1 MTVVVKSKPGLLVPP
16 SVRRK
21 AGIKTG
27 DQVEF
32 KVTGGVIHIFRKPPI
47 AEEEYTPAQRR
58 AVARELAKG
67 LEDVRKGRTHGPFDT
82 ADDAVKFLRKE
93 IKSRKSKLKR

>member
-32 KVTGGVIHIFRKPPI
+32 EVSGGVIQIVRKPP
-47 AEEEYTPAQRR
+47 AANEEYKRARRR
-58 AVARELAKG
+58 AVERELAKG
-67 LEDVRKGRTHGPFDT
+67 LEDVRRGRTHGPFET
-82 ADDAVKFLRKE
+82 ADDAIKLLRKE
-93 IKSRKSKLKR
+93 IKNRKSKLKR